1 MCDLIF
7 GSGKGGSRHRLLNHR
22 WNASRHF
29 TQFVIAQSDP
39 EFGNKRT
46 VSILHIGQW
55 KCHYVRDS
63 IWDDTGGPPSL
74 QWRLGS
80 FFKKREFLSL
90 WFESL
95 LAKVNTGI
103 WQTVIR
109 LSRRTLCTFQKNML
123 NPYTVTNSRVPL
135 YARYVSGTRT
145 YVENKIT
152 VVVWWWDWLW
162 GVGEQRRSSSRA
174 VSRSAASKSNGHFR
188 SRRQAVRGGNTHADK
203 QNNVMCG
210 ALCINCTLQFSIDKN
225 HKGSLSNFQK
235 FL

>member
-123 NPYTVTNSRVPL
+123 NPYSHQLKSTTICTVRKWHTYLRSEQDHGCCLVVRLVVRSR
-135 YARYVSGTRT
+135 GTA
-145 YVENKIT
+145 EEQQQ
-152 VVVWWWDWLW
+152 
-162 GVGEQRRSSSRA
+162 GGEQKCCFKIERSFPLEASGRA
-174 VSRSAASKSNGHFR
+174 
-188 SRRQAVRGGNTHADK
+188 RRQQHTCRQTK
-203 QNNVMCG
+203 
-210 ALCINCTLQFSIDKN
+210 
-225 HKGSLSNFQK
+225 
-235 FL
+235 